1 MSRIADD
8 RLGFLLL
15 PMILT
20 CPNCASR
27 YFVDDAKLGAAGKQV
42 RCAACGTKWH
52 AQAPQALDL
61 DLDILADPIAEPG
74 FTEAA
79 IASEPEKT
87 KDPAKGF
94 REKVRAEKL
103 DREAKATG
111 VIWAG
116 MGAFLIVLS
125 AASLL
130 FRSSVVDLWPR
141 TAGAYASI
149 GLPVNRIGL
158 EFEKLKAEPILE
170 GGHAGLRITGGL
182 RNVTGKAVTAPDIE
196 IRLTNPGGKVVAGK
210 KVTPADRQVPA
221 GQVRFF
227 TVTLLDPPSTAKD
240 MLVGFAAGAGGK
252 AERLKTPAQA
262 EEAAP
267 ALRPATDP
275 DAITTPPGAP
285 AAVEELH

>member
-1 MSRIADD
+1 
-8 RLGFLLL
+8 
-15 PMILT
+15 MILT

-27 YFVDDAKLGAAGKQV
+27 YFVDDAKLGPAGKQV
-42 RCAACGTKWH
+42 RCAACGTKWM
-52 AQAPQALDL
+52 AQPPQALDL
-61 DLDILADPIAEPG
+61 DLDALAEPIAEPG
-74 FTEAA
+74 AAEAGVA
-79 IASEPEKT
+79 AEVEKP

-94 REKVRAEKL
+94 RAKVQAEKL

-116 MGAFLIVLS
+116 MGAFLIVLA

-158 EFEKLKAEPILE
+158 EFEKLKTEAVLE
-170 GGHAGLRITGGL
+170 DGRAGLRITGGL
-182 RNVTGKAVTAPDIE
+182 RNVTGKSVTSPDIQ
-196 IRLTNPGGKVVAGK
+196 IRLTNPAGKVVAGK
-210 KVTPADRQVPA
+210 NVTPADREVPA

-240 MLVGFAAGAGGK
+240 MLIGFAAGAGGK
-252 AERLKTPAQA
+252 AERLKTPPHV
-262 EEAAP
+262 EEEAP
-267 ALRPATDP
+267 ALRPPTEP
-275 DAITTPPGAP
+275 DAIQAEHPGAP
-285 AAVEELH
+285 AAVEEVHPEH

>member
-1 MSRIADD
+1 
-8 RLGFLLL
+8 
-15 PMILT
+15 MILT

-42 RCAACGTKWH
+42 RCAACGTKWL
-52 AQAPQALDL
+52 AKAPEPLDL
-61 DLDILADPIAEPG
+61 DPEILAEPIAETVDPAP
-74 FTEAA
+74 EA
-79 IASEPEKT
+79 EKPS
-87 KDPAKGF
+87 DLAKGF
-94 REKVRAEKL
+94 RDRVRAEKL

-116 MGAFLIVLS
+116 MGAFLIVLA

-130 FRSSVVDLWPR
+130 FRSSVVELWPR

-158 EFEKLKAEPILE
+158 EFEKLRTEPILE

-182 RNVTGKAVTAPDIE
+182 RNVTGKSVISPDIE
-196 IRLTNPGGKVVAGK
+196 IRLTNPAGKVVAGK

-252 AERLKTPAQA
+252 AERLRTPAPA
-262 EEAAP
+262 EAAAP
-267 ALRPATDP
+267 DLRPASEP
-275 DAITTPPGAP
+275 DTVAAEHPGAP
-285 AAVEELH
+285 AAVDDAPPEH